1 MVEPQIRYDG
11 GAVFLARALARAAS
25 VTKASTDSSED
36 VADVGLGLS
45 ICRSIIEAHGGKL
58 WTLPRSPFGT
68 TFYLTLPSDSPT
80 VCTRRADDDAGG
92 GNACPLARWCPNQSG
107 LLPWRPTSIS
117 RTTVVSIAF
126 AALHE
131 SGFQ

>member
-1 MVEPQIRYDG
+1 MVEPQIRYDD

-58 WTLPRSPFGT
+58 WALPRGPFGT
-68 TFYLTLPSDSPT
+68 TFYLTLPSAEAADRTDLDTNDS
-80 VCTRRADDDAGG
+80 C
-92 GNACPLARWCPNQSG
+92 
-107 LLPWRPTSIS
+107 
-117 RTTVVSIAF
+117 
-126 AALHE
+126 
-131 SGFQ
+131 